1 MNHSLTQT
9 LKLGLALLAGLFL
22 SACRNQKTAL
32 LDAASVGTY
41 TLVSVNG
48 NRVPAE
54 VSHDGVALEVRSGSF
69 TFEADGTCS
78 TRTVFVPPSGT
89 EVSRTVSGTCLQK
102 DSKLTLQWKGA
113 GKTTGSIQGNTFIME
128 NEGMVF
134 LYEK

>member
-9 LKLGLALLAGLFL
+9 LKLGLALMAGLFL
-22 SACRNQKTAL
+22 SACRNHKPAFI
-32 LDAASVGTY
+32 DAASVGTY
-41 TLVSVNG
+41 ALVSVNG
-48 NRVPAE
+48 TRVPAK
-54 VSHDGVALEVRSGSF
+54 VFHDDVALEVRSGSF

-89 EVSRTVSGTCLQK
+89 EVSRAVGGTCLQK

-113 GKTTGSIQGNTFIME
+113 GKTTGTIQGNTFIME

-134 LYEK
+134 VYEK

>member
-1 MNHSLTQT
+1 MS
-9 LKLGLALLAGLFL
+9 GLFL
-22 SACRNQKTAL
+22 SACRNQKSTFI
-32 LDAASVGTY
+32 DEVPVGTY

-48 NRVPAE
+48 SRVPAS

-89 EVSRTVSGTCLQK
+89 EVSRAVSGTYARK
-102 DSKLTLQWKGA
+102 NSKLTLQWKGA
-113 GKTTGSIQGNTFIME
+113 GRTVGTIRDNTFIME

-134 LYEK
+134 VYEK